1 MAYPIAAGSICQVT
15 FEGVHDGQQVMNLFC
30 YKLDAVTPL
39 ADGRAALILFRN
51 YLELGGGLYQSWQ
64 GCLSEKVTQI
74 RVHMQWIT
82 PDRFARVSHSPF
94 LDVGTVAGA
103 SYPCNTAVA
112 ITRSTDNAGRQ
123 NVGTVHMG
131 GIPITFL
138 VEASVNGLGLD
149 AYNTLGAQ
157 SILDA
162 APAGLAAV
170 FRPVHF
176 HRTSPSTALPLT
188 TFVTQ
193 PFTRVMRRR
202 TVGLGS

>member
-1 MAYPIAAGSICQVT
+1 MAYPIASGSICQVT
-15 FEGVHDGQQVMNLFC
+15 FEGRHDGQQIMNVFS
-30 YKLDAVTPL
+30 YKVDAVTPL
-39 ADGRAALILFRN
+39 ADGRAALIAFRD
-51 YLELGGGLYQSWQ
+51 YLELGGGLFQAWQ
-64 GCLSEKVTQI
+64 NCLSEKVSQI

-112 ITRSTDNAGRQ
+112 ITRATDNAGRQ
-123 NVGTVHMG
+123 NVGTIHMG

-138 VEASVNGLGLD
+138 LEASVNALGQA
-149 AYNTLGAQ
+149 AYDTLGGA

-170 FRPVHF
+170 FRPVHY
-176 HRTSPSTALPLT
+176 HRTAPSVALPLT
-188 TFVTQ
+188 TFTTQ
-193 PFTRVMRRR
+193 PFARIMRRR